1 MTIYQAVI
9 SIKHHSFDVIAVF
22 AAINLDSKLKHFL
35 TAPIS
40 IQKDKIIKLAQ
51 KEKQPFCLLKESII
65 CSWTMKRLCLSHKVE
80 HKGKK

>member
-40 IQKDKIIKLAQ
+40 IQKDKIIKLLVSSKRKATLLFIER
-51 KEKQPFCLLKESII
+51 KYNLFVDHEKVMPES
-65 CSWTMKRLCLSHKVE
+65 
-80 HKGKK
+80 

>member
-9 SIKHHSFDVIAVF
+9 SIKHHSFVVIAVF

-40 IQKDKIIKLAQ
+40 IQKDKIIKLLVSSKRKATLLFIER
-51 KEKQPFCLLKESII
+51 KYNLFVDHEKVMPES
-65 CSWTMKRLCLSHKVE
+65 
-80 HKGKK
+80 

>member
-40 IQKDKIIKLAQ
+40 IQKDKIIKLGKGYFELSSKRKATLLFIER
-51 KEKQPFCLLKESII
+51 KYNLFVDHEKVMPES
-65 CSWTMKRLCLSHKVE
+65 
-80 HKGKK
+80 